1 MLIPTKPVVA
11 VVQLSTQPPNVLH
24 QVILRPDKV
33 KGDLIRLGETPGD
46 EAHGWLRL
54 GDVTVVC
61 VLGDAVE
68 KGAAWVCVPEAP
80 QKEAANGVA

>member
-46 EAHGWLRL
+46 EANGWLRL
-54 GDVTVVC
+54 GDVGVVC
-61 VLGDAVE
+61 ILGDAAE
-68 KGAAWVCVPEAP
+68 KDGKWVCVPEAN
-80 QKEAANGVA
+80 QEAADASS